1 MLSST
6 LFNIL
11 TYLCWLFKWSILS
24 IISRYK
30 NVSQTLHL
38 VFFYVLSLFLSK
50 GVCYSFISYAHDFF
64 ISQYFT
70 KVEYMYLYNE
80 VGIYFPVLAF
90 KVCRCPCEHKHSL
103 LSMIFFFPSF
113 LFFRPIS
120 GGQYGLTIKRIQ
132 VYIDKP
138 KWWWIKTFVT
148 HIFPKEIF
156 ILSFHIDIPPW
167 ISSHSNLFIKKYYL
181 K

>member
-50 GVCYSFISYAHDFF
+50 GVCYSFISYAYDFF

-90 KVCRCPCEHKHSL
+90 KVFRCPCEHKHSL
-103 LSMIFFFPSF
+103 LSMIFFIPSF
-113 LFFRPIS
+113 LFFSPYFRWSIGFNNKKNS
-120 GGQYGLTIKRIQ
+120 GLHWWTKIIM
-132 VYIDKP
+132 DKG
-138 KWWWIKTFVT
+138 FCYSC
-148 HIFPKEIF
+148 IFPRKF
-156 ILSFHIDIPPW
+156 W
-167 ISSHSNLFIKKYYL
+167 YYL
-181 K
+181 STLISLHGFPHTVICL